1 MDTQTDIQRGHLME
15 KGETNKKEK
24 VCIDLDAKEL
34 REFAKYAG
42 LKSVNGG
49 AFILRAFLS
58 TWIMALPKNN
68 RVENKSS
75 HYKLTNNTSYDRD

>member
-1 MDTQTDIQRGHLME
+1 ME
-15 KGETNKKEK
+15 EKTNKKER
-24 VCIDLDAKEL
+24 VVIDLDAKEL

-42 LKSVNGG
+42 LKSENGG

-68 RVENKSS
+68 RVEGKSS
-75 HYKLTNNTSYDRD
+75 RFKFNNTTTYEN

>member
-1 MDTQTDIQRGHLME
+1 ME
-15 KGETNKKEK
+15 KETKKEK

-34 REFAKYAG
+34 KEFAKYAN
-42 LKSVNGG
+42 LKSENSG

-68 RVENKSS
+68 RVEGKSS
-75 HYKLTNNTSYDRD
+75 RFKLNNTTTYEN

>member
-1 MDTQTDIQRGHLME
+1 ME
-15 KGETNKKEK
+15 KETKKEK

-42 LKSVNGG
+42 LTSNNGG

-58 TWIMALPKNN
+58 TWIMGLPKNN

-75 HYKLTNNTSYDRD
+75 RFKLNNNTTYEN

>member
-1 MDTQTDIQRGHLME
+1 ME

-42 LKSVNGG
+42 LTSTNSG

-58 TWIMALPKNN
+58 TFLMSLPKNN
-68 RVENKSS
+68 RVEGKSS
-75 HYKLTNNTSYDRD
+75 RFKLNNTTTYEN